1 MSFGQTSSYFVMV
14 LYVKNVKGIAFGPI
28 VYLIALRFH
37 LSEYY
42 YFQNFCVSNCLVLQ
56 GLCICEC
63 KWPPDF
69 YKTELAC
76 LAGKMFPVK

>member
-42 YFQNFCVSNCLVLQ
+42 FNKLEFLTGWTWNEHHAYYIGQLYRTAV
-56 GLCICEC
+56 
-63 KWPPDF
+63 
-69 YKTELAC
+69 
-76 LAGKMFPVK
+76 